1 MYLMPMEYKDFRRL
15 IYILPSLGVCVTFPC
30 FLNLLSEKVFSYF
43 SFIGKISLEFYLIHA
58 FIMVQYLVEIY
69 KKVQSQML
77 AIFIVALATIV
88 FSIASK
94 KITDYVGKII

>member
-1 MYLMPMEYKDFRRL
+1 
-15 IYILPSLGVCVTFPC
+15 
-30 FLNLLSEKVFSYF
+30 
-43 SFIGKISLEFYLIHA
+43 
-58 FIMVQYLVEIY
+58 MVQYLVEIY
-69 KKVQSQML
+69 KKVQSQTL